1 MVKLDH
7 DSNVRFII
15 VDGRNG
21 IKMGELVTS
30 AFHKI
35 ITRNILDTT
44 SRETL
49 MPNLDDLR
57 KY

>member
-15 VDGRNG
+15 VDDRNG

-35 ITRNILDTT
+35 ITRSFRYSIQRNFNA
-44 SRETL
+44 E
-49 MPNLDDLR
+49 P
-57 KY
+57 